1 MVATISQIKKAELVH
16 RANEEGI
23 EKISYAVFGTDRRS
37 SHEDYVIGE
46 ALLDLTIGQLKHE
59 GLQVSDEHADFDTW
73 PCRNGLTNEEYTL
86 IVVSIATTDEGREK
100 MIADLDLC

>member
-23 EKISYAVFGTDRRS
+23 EKISYAVYNTDRRS

-46 ALLDLTIGQLKHE
+46 TLLDLTIGQLKHE
-59 GLQVSDEHADFDTW
+59 GLKVSDEHADFDVW
-73 PCRNGLTNEEYTL
+73 PCRNGMTNEEYTL
-86 IVVSIATTDEGREK
+86 IVLSVATTDEGRK
-100 MIADLDLC
+100 SMVDALDLC